1 MSTDA
6 IELMNS
12 QFEAFIEGS
21 PSSQEFTL
29 DPDGSAISFYGIYD
43 EAYENDNEDS
53 GHVRQQSRTPRIL
66 VHEILSGMVRDA
78 EITDGTN
85 NWKISKTEKD
95 ENGVPI
101 IWLY

>member
-6 IELMNS
+6 LEVMNA
-12 QFEAFIEGS
+12 QMVEAVENG

-29 DPDGSAISFYGIYD
+29 DPDGSAITFKGIFD
-43 EAYENDNEDS
+43 NATENDNQDS

-66 VHEILSGMVRDA
+66 VSEILDGFVREA
-78 EITDGTN
+78 EVTDGTTT
-85 NWKISKTEKD
+85 WHISKPDKD
-95 ENGVPI
+95 ENGIPV